1 MRKLQEGEDMPLNFW
16 NYNVNPIVG
25 YHVPKMDDH
34 SLEMERKYNV
44 TTQSI

>member
-1 MRKLQEGEDMPLNFW
+1 MRKLQEGEDMPLDFW

-34 SLEMERKYNV
+34 SLPALEV
-44 TTQSI
+44 PDSTS